1 MSSEPQDQASA
12 AAQDS
17 GRGIGDQIG
26 RYRNAFIAVITMIV
40 LAAVSGGYIL
50 AHERLYVPSWVPVIG
65 KSYFKLEGE
74 FSTAQSIAP
83 GQGQAVTI
91 AGAKIG
97 EIATVDLH
105 NGRALVSMNVEPKYA
120 KYIYR
125 NATMLMRPKSEL
137 KDMAIE
143 VAPGTPAAGRLRSG
157 EVLPVS
163 QTSPN
168 INLDQFLAGLDAE
181 TRAYLQ
187 QLLAGAAQ
195 GLKGNSAN
203 LAAVFKRFSPMQR
216 YLNEITHE
224 LRYRQANI
232 GHSIH
237 NFRLLLEALGNKDTQ
252 LGQVIDSS
260 NAVFRVFA
268 QQDRNV
274 EKTIALLPGTLH
286 KAKTNLGK
294 LATAFEVVGPTLK
307 ELHPFAT
314 SLASALEGTRTMFK
328 FQTPIIKNQ
337 VRPFLREILPVVN
350 KIGPSSQNL
359 AEATPDLTTFFS
371 VFNEFF
377 NELAYNPGPKQGGFL
392 FFLDWANHNFN
403 SVLSSADAHGTL
415 GNTLVYF
422 NCNLV
427 EILSG
432 VEKVNPAVR
441 LILGL
446 LHPPTKAQCAAAQVA
461 PKATAGAGVRASTVA
476 HSAHQR
482 KAASAFNSAGL
493 AALSNALAGKRG
505 GR

>member
-1 MSSEPQDQASA
+1 MSSEPQEQASA

-40 LAAVSGGYIL
+40 LAMISGGYIL
-50 AHERLYVPSWVPVIG
+50 AHERLYVPSWVPVVG
-65 KSYFKLEGE
+65 KSHFTLKGE
-74 FSTAQSIAP
+74 FETAQAVAP

-97 EIATVDLH
+97 EIASVDLH

-120 KYIYR
+120 KYIYK

-143 VAPGTPAAGRLRSG
+143 VAPGTPAAGRLKSG

-168 INLDQFLAGLDAE
+168 LNLDQFLAGLDAE

-187 QLLAGAAQ
+187 QLLAGAGQ
-195 GLKGNSAN
+195 GLKGNGAN
-203 LAAVFKRFSPMQR
+203 LAAIFKRFSPMQR
-216 YLNEITHE
+216 YLTEITHE

-237 NFRLLLEALGNKDTQ
+237 NFQLLMTALGSKDTQ
-252 LGQVIDSS
+252 LAQVIDSS

-268 QQDRNV
+268 QQSRNV
-274 EKTIALLPGTLH
+274 EKTIALLPGALH

-294 LATAFEVVGPTLK
+294 LATAFEVVGPTLHK
-307 ELHPFAT
+307 LHPFAT
-314 SLASALEGTRTMFK
+314 SLAGALEATRGLFK

-337 VRPFLREILPVVN
+337 VRPFLREILPFVN
-350 KIGPSSQNL
+350 KIQPSSQKL
-359 AEATPDLTTFFS
+359 AEATPDLVTFFS

-377 NELAYNPGPKQGGFL
+377 NELAYNPGAKQGGFL

-403 SVLSSADAHGTL
+403 SVLSSADAHGAL
-415 GNTLVYF
+415 GHTLVYF
-422 NCNLV
+422 DCNLV
-427 EILSG
+427 TILAG

-446 LHPPTKAQCAAAQVA
+446 LHPPTAAQCAATPPAKST
-461 PKATAGAGVRASTVA
+461 PGAGAGVRASA
-476 HSAHQR
+476 AFHGSHQR
-482 KAASAFNSAGL
+482 KAASAFDGGL
-493 AALSNALAGKRG
+493 AALASALSGKRA